1 MNDGESEGEL
11 VGQRIVLVLAMWRI
25 EGAADSSIRLLSG
38 GAGGKGG

>member
-1 MNDGESEGEL
+1 MNEGESAGEF
-11 VGQRIVLVLAMWRI
+11 VGQRIVLAVWRI